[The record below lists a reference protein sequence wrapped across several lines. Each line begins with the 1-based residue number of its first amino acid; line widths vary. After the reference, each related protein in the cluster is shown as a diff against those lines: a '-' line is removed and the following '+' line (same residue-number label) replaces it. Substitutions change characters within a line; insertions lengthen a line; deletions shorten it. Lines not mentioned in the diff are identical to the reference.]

1 MHVYITCYYI
11 TEKRET
17 PYEILS
23 NVDLQLHCEASGS

>member
-23 NVDLQLHCEASGS
+23 SVDLQLHCEVSGS